1 MTKKCCNINEVIK
14 EFYNYLKAY
23 ITGKV
28 NSTVIAED
36 LVQEVM
42 FKLVE
47 AHHKNTE
54 VKNIKA
60 WLFQI
65 SRNTIYDYFKQ
76 HQLEL
81 SLVNDFSIAN
91 LKDDKEFQLNEF
103 DYIVPM
109 IDLLPASYAVP
120 LKLSD
125 IDGLSQKEIAEQLTL
140 GLSATKMRIQRA
152 RVKLQELFVECCHI
166 TYDAQGNFSSCIIK
180 DSCTPLQQVKQ
191 DISSSL

>member
-28 NSTVIAED
+28 NNTVIAED

-125 IDGLSQKEIAEQLTL
+125 IDGLSQKEIAEQLAL

-191 DISSSL
+191 DISNTL